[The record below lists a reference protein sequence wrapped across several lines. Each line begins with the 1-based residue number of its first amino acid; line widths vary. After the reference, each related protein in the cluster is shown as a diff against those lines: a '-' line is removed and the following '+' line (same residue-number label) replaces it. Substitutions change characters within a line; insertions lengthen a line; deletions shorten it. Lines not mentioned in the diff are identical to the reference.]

1 MLLILVLAAVAVL
14 CAVCFVGSLVNTAVQ
29 RRQTASESQQQSAAA
44 PTNPPPAATP
54 TPAATLTPEE
64 KIQAALARAL
74 GHGNR
79 DVPRLGRV
87 SLTLDVIDVQW
98 AINDNLTENM
108 IKTGARIDIADMLQA
123 IDETG
128 VSYELINFEGTFSM
142 VDRLGNA
149 REETVVWATYERATV
164 DQINWDGFL
173 TDNVYNVA
181 ASSKRHPAFQD

>member
-1 MLLILVLAAVAVL
+1 M
-14 CAVCFVGSLVNTAVQ
+14 
-29 RRQTASESQQQSAAA
+29 
-44 PTNPPPAATP
+44 
-54 TPAATLTPEE
+54 
-64 KIQAALARAL
+64 
-74 GHGNR
+74 
-79 DVPRLGRV
+79 GRV
-87 SLTLDVIDVQW
+87 SLTLDVIDIQW

-149 REETVVWATYERATV
+149 REETVVWATYDAETV
-164 DQINWDGFL
+164 AKINWPNFL